1 MAQCQLHIQQPMPPL
16 CLCCGKQASH
26 LSRQT
31 FVSTNPWTLWTVP
44 LGTWYYNKIV
54 LQIPLCDAHRNSI
67 RYRWVGPFTFLVLSG
82 LAIFVS
88 WAIYSSINGRE
99 ASDAVSGWVGGAV
112 AIVFALFYI
121 ALLYASFTR
130 PHVSRVQGDVITLS
144 KVSDAFAGGL
154 HGNPAFTT
162 FAGSSAQPVLLAELV
177 DDPPGKLVSPFIP
190 TAQLAESPIRK
201 PKKRFSWG
209 WFLAGSIALLCIFV
223 CGGVFGLLLGI
234 NGSRPVSITAAIDR
248 PDENVIAP
256 AQLRVTYRAVGE
268 LDDRHSYI
276 WVIRHGNQRF
286 PPRSISAAEM
296 RQGGVIELFL
306 FDHHATSA
314 EIWIETDNP
323 DGSAPEIVSNVVRVR
338 VRKSPLL

>member
-1 MAQCQLHIQQPMPPL
+1 MAQCQLHIQQPMPPV
-16 CLCCGKQASH
+16 CLCCGGQASH

-44 LGTWYYNKIV
+44 LGTWYYDKVV

-67 RYRWVGPFTFLVLSG
+67 RYRWVGPFSFLVLSG

-88 WAIYSSINGRE
+88 WAIYSTLNGRE

-112 AIVFALFYI
+112 AIIFALFYI
-121 ALLYASFTR
+121 ALLYVSFTR
-130 PHVSRVQGDVITLS
+130 PHVTRVEGDLITLS
-144 KVSDAFAGGL
+144 KVSDAFAGAL
-154 HGNPAFTT
+154 QFNPAHHT
-162 FAGSSAQPVLLAELV
+162 FAPSSAPPVLLAELV
-177 DDPPGKLVSPFIP
+177 DDPPGKPVSLFIP
-190 TAQLAESPIRK
+190 TAELAESPARK

-209 WFLAGSIALLCIFV
+209 WFAAGSIALVCIFV
-223 CGGVFGLLLGI
+223 CGGLFGLLLGI
-234 NGSRPVSITAAIDR
+234 NGSRPVSISAAIDR

-268 LDDRHSYI
+268 LDDRQSYI

-296 RQGGVIELFL
+296 RQGGVIEVFL
-306 FDHHATSA
+306 FDHQATSV
-314 EIWIETDNP
+314 EIWIETDNLDEP
-323 DGSAPEIVSNVVRVR
+323 APKIVSNVIQVR
-338 VRKSPLL
+338 VRKTPLL